1 VTGASIHDRQN
12 GSTALRAARAFR
24 RRYTIAKRW
33 RMLRLGVGIS
43 LGTAGVILALLERS
57 TSDYLATAAAGWIV
71 LSRMVLLAQ
80 ERIAQGDGALA
91 QEVFDT
97 EVFDLPWNVALAG
110 PRPAPEDLRNW
121 GERQTEDELRNW
133 YADTAP
139 AKHPIDALICQRAT
153 VTWARQDHAT
163 YAQILRVLAYAAL
176 ALTVILGLVLGLS
189 LGGYLLRLG
198 IPILPA
204 VLDISDVADDN
215 AALGRS
221 RGRIAYEANRLYE
234 KACDTQNAP
243 TIQECRTLQDE
254 IYSSRRV
261 MGVPSWF
268 YRLTRSRRQRNMEE
282 VTREQVDNLPASLR

>member
-1 VTGASIHDRQN
+1 
-12 GSTALRAARAFR
+12 
-24 RRYTIAKRW
+24 
-33 RMLRLGVGIS
+33 MLRLGVGIS